1 MSQAAGEAIRDG
13 VTQAHGRWLIR
24 QSLVHYDLARLDEV
38 FDVSHALNEA
48 TTRCM
53 QELLAEE

>member
-13 VTQAHGRWLIR
+13 VTQAHGRWLI
-24 QSLVHYDLARLDEV
+24 HYDLARLDEV